1 MFFFSLLEAE
11 SHLPGVAVV
20 ALLAHWL
27 EVHLRRFFLYSHIMK
42 IVPIVWGLDNVVD
55 IYISHYHLIELC
67 LDGHLLVTRRTG
79 EVVDTPSL
87 KVDFQI
93 TTIIL
98 SRK

>member
-1 MFFFSLLEAE
+1 M
-11 SHLPGVAVV
+11 GV
-20 ALLAHWL
+20 
-27 EVHLRRFFLYSHIMK
+27 
-42 IVPIVWGLDNVVD
+42 DNVVKIY
-55 IYISHYHLIELC
+55 IYISHYHLIELG

-93 TTIIL
+93 TTPIL